1 MRAVL
6 VQGRQQVAF
15 RDACGH
21 AQVVPGK
28 DEFVRIIS
36 PVTSLPT
43 RPRGTSHARVRMA
56 ASVVHRRWDIVLW
69 GSTGFTGQL
78 VARYFA
84 EVLRVRVPGLRWALV
99 GRDASKLRELSAC
112 LAPLCDGRAPD
123 FLVASAAVQSEVDR
137 VVEQARV
144 VLSTAGPFARIGQ
157 PVIDACVRLGTH
169 YVDINGEPGSSA
181 SNPRPDTRPSPSPS
195 CPEPGP

>member
-6 VQGRQQVAF
+6 VQGRQQEAF
-15 RDACGH
+15 RGRLWH
-21 AQVVPGK
+21 AQLVPGK
-28 DEFVRIIS
+28 AEFVRNIS
-36 PVTSLPT
+36 PLKLPT
-43 RPRGTSHARVRMA
+43 RPRGTSQARVRMA
-56 ASVVHRRWDIVLW
+56 ASVLHRRWDIVLW

-181 SNPRPDTRPSPSPS
+181 SNPQPGTHPSRSPSWPQ
-195 CPEPGP
+195 PGP

>member
-1 MRAVL
+1 MAMAV
-6 VQGRQQVAF
+6 
-15 RDACGH
+15 
-21 AQVVPGK
+21 
-28 DEFVRIIS
+28 S
-36 PVTSLPT
+36 
-43 RPRGTSHARVRMA
+43 
-56 ASVVHRRWDIVLW
+56 VHRRWDIVLW

-112 LAPLCDGRAPD
+112 LAPLCDGLAPD

-181 SNPRPDTRPSPSPS
+181 SNPKPDTRPSPSPS
-195 CPEPGP
+195 WPQPGP